1 MPLGKI
7 LRTQFVF
14 LAASVAMSAQ
24 ALEYTD
30 IDVEEIQ
37 VAIREFYADPI
48 IQIGPASARCRYTA
62 EDPCEAD
69 ARVFLRTPERIIS
82 ITVSKV
88 DGRWIIGK
96 WQKEVI
102 EFRNC
107 TKTKSR
113 SECRGPSGR
122 IGGRRD

>member
-1 MPLGKI
+1 MPLREI
-7 LRTQFVF
+7 LRTQFA
-14 LAASVAMSAQ
+14 LMAACVAMPTQ

-30 IDVEEIQ
+30 VDVEEIQ

-48 IQIGPASARCRYTA
+48 IQIGPASARCTYTA
-62 EDPCEAD
+62 EDPCEAE
-69 ARVFLRTPERIIS
+69 ARVFLRTPERTIS
-82 ITVSKV
+82 VRVSKV
-88 DGRWIIGK
+88 DGHWIIGR

-102 EFRNC
+102 EFREC

-122 IGGRRD
+122 VGGRRY

>member
-1 MPLGKI
+1 LWG
-7 LRTQFVF
+7 LL
-14 LAASVAMSAQ
+14 LAACVAIPAH

-30 IDVEEIQ
+30 IDIEQ
-37 VAIREFYADPI
+37 VQAAIREFYADPI
-48 IQIGPASARCRYTA
+48 IQIGPASTRCTYTA

-82 ITVSKV
+82 VRVSKV
-88 DGRWIIGK
+88 DGRWIIGR
-96 WQKEVI
+96 WQREVI

-113 SECRGPSGR
+113 RECRGPSGR
-122 IGGRRD
+122 IGGRRE